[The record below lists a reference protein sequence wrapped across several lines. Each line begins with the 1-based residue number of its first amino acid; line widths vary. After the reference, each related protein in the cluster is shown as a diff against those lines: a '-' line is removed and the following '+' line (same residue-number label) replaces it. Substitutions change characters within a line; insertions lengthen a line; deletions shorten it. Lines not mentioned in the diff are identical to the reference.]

1 MGMVTVKLPS
11 QMRHCFDGD
20 LEVTLSGE
28 TVAEVLDAL
37 IESYPKSRWHI
48 FSSEGRLHPYLYVY
62 CNGENARFLP
72 NGLEEQL
79 EKGDELYLQPATDS
93 GG

>member
-11 QMRHCFDGD
+11 NMRHCFDGE
-20 LEVTLSGE
+20 LEVALPGE

-48 FSSEGRLHPYLYVY
+48 FSSEGRLHRYLEVY
-62 CNGENARFLP
+62 CNGENALLLP

-79 EKGDELYLQPATDS
+79 EKGDELYLLPAPGS